1 MAETLAT
8 VGGTIIALV
17 SVVGVILRSVYK
29 RGRNEEVIASS
40 IDRQAEATGRNTAA
54 TVELAAQVGGLKDIL
69 LSHGQTLTEH
79 HFRLKALEDREVRVT
94 VK

>member
-1 MAETLAT
+1 MAETIAT
-8 VGGTIIALV
+8 VAGTIIAFL
-17 SVVGVILRSVYK
+17 GVLWAVARFLYK
-29 RGRNEEVIASS
+29 RGRNEEAIASS

-79 HFRLKALEDREVRVT
+79 HFRLKALEEREVRVT